1 MLGTIVNT
9 GAIIL
14 GSLLGYTFKNF
25 IPEKYSESM
34 LKGIA
39 LAVIII
45 GIKLGLQGNNLI
57 LLIISILIG
66 TLIGEILGIEDKLEK
81 IGEKL
86 ENKFS
91 NSNSN
96 SNDSLARGFVTCTL
110 IYCIGSM
117 AIVGSIQSGL
127 TGNHEILYTKSILD
141 GITSITMASTLG
153 IGVLL
158 SSVSVFIYQGAI
170 TLLAGALKSIL
181 TEVTVNEMTAVGG
194 VLIMAI
200 GLNFLDIKRIKVGN
214 MLPAVFIPIIYFL
227 IFK

>member
-1 MLGTIVNT
+1 MLGTIVNA

-14 GSLLGYTFKNF
+14 GSLLGCIFKNF
-25 IPEKYSESM
+25 IPEKYAESL
-34 LKGIA
+34 LKGVA

-45 GIKLGLQGNNLI
+45 GIKLGLQGENLI
-57 LLIISILIG
+57 LLVISILVG
-66 TLIGEILGIEDKLEK
+66 TLIGEMLGIENRLDKL
-81 IGEKL
+81 GEKL
-86 ENKFS
+86 ENKFF
-91 NSNSN
+91 NSNTG
-96 SNDSLARGFVTCTL
+96 LAKGFVTCTL

-127 TGNHEILYTKSILD
+127 TGNHELLYTKSVLD
-141 GITSITMASTLG
+141 GITAITMASTLG

-158 SSVSVFIYQGAI
+158 SSVSVFIYQGTI
-170 TLLAGALKSIL
+170 TLLAGVLKSIL

>member
-1 MLGTIVNT
+1 MLGTIVNA

-14 GSLLGYTFKNF
+14 GSLLGCIFKNF
-25 IPEKYSESM
+25 IPEKYAESL
-34 LKGIA
+34 LKGVA

-45 GIKLGLQGNNLI
+45 GIKLGLQGENLI
-57 LLIISILIG
+57 LLVISILVG
-66 TLIGEILGIEDKLEK
+66 TLIGEMLGIENRLDKL
-81 IGEKL
+81 GEKL
-86 ENKFS
+86 ENKFF
-91 NSNSN
+91 NSNTG
-96 SNDSLARGFVTCTL
+96 LAKGFVTCTL

-127 TGNHEILYTKSILD
+127 TGNHEILYTKSVLD
-141 GITSITMASTLG
+141 GITAITMASTLG

-158 SSVSVFIYQGAI
+158 SSVSVFIYQGTI
-170 TLLAGALKSIL
+170 TLLAGVLKSIL

-214 MLPAVFIPIIYFL
+214 MLPAVFIPIIYFI

>member
-1 MLGTIVNT
+1 MLGTIVNA

-14 GSLLGYTFKNF
+14 GSLLGCIFKNF
-25 IPEKYSESM
+25 IPEKYAESM
-34 LKGIA
+34 LKGVA

-45 GIKLGLQGNNLI
+45 GIKLGLQGENLI
-57 LLIISILIG
+57 LLVISILVG
-66 TLIGEILGIEDKLEK
+66 TLIGEMLGIENRLDKL
-81 IGEKL
+81 GEKL
-86 ENKFS
+86 ENKFF
-91 NSNSN
+91 NSNTG
-96 SNDSLARGFVTCTL
+96 LAKGFVTCTL

-127 TGNHEILYTKSILD
+127 TGNHEILYTKSVLD
-141 GITSITMASTLG
+141 GITAITMASTLG

-158 SSVSVFIYQGAI
+158 SSVSVFIYQGTI
-170 TLLAGALKSIL
+170 TLLAGVLKSIL

>member
-14 GSLLGYTFKNF
+14 GSLLGYIFKNF
-25 IPEKYSESM
+25 IPEKYSESL
-34 LKGIA
+34 LKGVA

-45 GIKLGLQGNNLI
+45 GIKLGLQGENLI
-57 LLIISILIG
+57 LLVISILIG
-66 TLIGEILGIEDKLEK
+66 TLIGEILGIENKLEK
-81 IGEKL
+81 LGENL
-86 ENKFS
+86 ENKFF
-91 NSNSN
+91 NSNV
-96 SNDSLARGFVTCTL
+96 SLAKGFVTCTL

-127 TGNHEILYTKSILD
+127 TGNHEILYTKSLLD
-141 GITSITMASTLG
+141 GITAITMASTLG
-153 IGVLL
+153 IGVLF
-158 SSVSVFIYQGAI
+158 SSVSVFIYQGTI

-227 IFK
+227 IIK